1 MIPIFEKAHQ
11 LDLTGTEEEI
21 LQYFESNLPA
31 SIYTSL
37 NDLSASLY
45 TSNATIVRFCQKL
58 GLKGYNEFK
67 YQVRGE
73 FCLLYTSCWRTLK
86 QCISQFRAVIQS

>member
-37 NDLSASLY
+37 NDLSASL
-45 TSNATIVRFCQKL
+45 
-58 GLKGYNEFK
+58 
-67 YQVRGE
+67 
-73 FCLLYTSCWRTLK
+73 
-86 QCISQFRAVIQS
+86 

>member
-58 GLKGYNEFK
+58 GLKGYNEFSASTPK
-67 YQVRGE
+67 KCPIVTAARALGK
-73 FCLLYTSCWRTLK
+73 LYSP
-86 QCISQFRAVIQS
+86 ISRVCTW

>member
-37 NDLSASLY
+37 NDLSAASTPPMRPL
-45 TSNATIVRFCQKL
+45 SVSAR
-58 GLKGYNEFK
+58 
-67 YQVRGE
+67 
-73 FCLLYTSCWRTLK
+73 SW
-86 QCISQFRAVIQS
+86 A

>member
-31 SIYTSL
+31 SIYPSL

-58 GLKGYNEFK
+58 LFIP
-67 YQVRGE
+67 Q
-73 FCLLYTSCWRTLK
+73 TLPSFVFVK
-86 QCISQFRAVIQS
+86 NWA

>member
-45 TSNATIVRFCQKL
+45 TSNGQYFRILHGKQRF
-58 GLKGYNEFK
+58 Y
-67 YQVRGE
+67 V
-73 FCLLYTSCWRTLK
+73 T
-86 QCISQFRAVIQS
+86 FRVV